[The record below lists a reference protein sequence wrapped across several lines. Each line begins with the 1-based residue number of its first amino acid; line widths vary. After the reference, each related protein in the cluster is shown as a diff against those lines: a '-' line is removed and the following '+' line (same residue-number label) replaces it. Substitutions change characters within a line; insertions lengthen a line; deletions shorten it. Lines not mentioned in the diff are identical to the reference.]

1 MLFVI
6 QLADAIKMLIKKEG
20 KLNLKGDHHEDA
32 FLVTV
37 NVDYKINKPQGVLL
51 RLREWL
57 DETMKNEMGLPLAF
71 VMDHALPTTHYT
83 LRITQKNEEKVFK
96 CKEKITF
103 W

>member
-37 NVDYKINKPQGVLL
+37 NVYYKINKPQDVFFAI
-51 RLREWL
+51 
-57 DETMKNEMGLPLAF
+57 M
-71 VMDHALPTTHYT
+71 
-83 LRITQKNEEKVFK
+83 EEVR
-96 CKEKITF
+96 
-103 W
+103 

>member
-37 NVDYKINKPQGVLL
+37 NVDYKINKPQGVLFAIVGEA
-51 RLREWL
+51 R
-57 DETMKNEMGLPLAF
+57 
-71 VMDHALPTTHYT
+71 
-83 LRITQKNEEKVFK
+83 
-96 CKEKITF
+96 
-103 W
+103 